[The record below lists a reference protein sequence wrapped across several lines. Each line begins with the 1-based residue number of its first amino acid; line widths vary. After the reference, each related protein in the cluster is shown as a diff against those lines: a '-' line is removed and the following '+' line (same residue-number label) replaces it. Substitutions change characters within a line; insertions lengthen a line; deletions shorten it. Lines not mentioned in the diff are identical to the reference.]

1 MDSSEESLC
10 LFIKK
15 KKRSPNFSSL
25 EILEI
30 ERNPDIHTYMCIA
43 FYKLSDI
50 VTNDKEEG
58 LKDCLWK

>member
-10 LFIKK
+10 LFIK

-30 ERNPDIHTYMCIA
+30 ERNPDIHTYMCFA